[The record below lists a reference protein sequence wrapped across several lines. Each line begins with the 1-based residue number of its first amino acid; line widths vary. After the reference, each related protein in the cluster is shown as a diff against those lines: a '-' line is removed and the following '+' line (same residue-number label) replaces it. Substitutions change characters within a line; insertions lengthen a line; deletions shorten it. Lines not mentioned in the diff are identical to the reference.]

1 MSLSLEELGPW
12 GLRSQAEMR
21 RRRRKGVTG
30 AGAELE
36 RCWPGHS
43 MGQVGTGGPY
53 PPGGFFPHAN
63 ILAAFLGL
71 SGPQMRQR
79 NVSARA
85 NCPAPEGMRHPRTS
99 ICYLRTGKAS
109 RGGSHHPTGPTEAS
123 LPYQVPPGPP
133 RQPKSRRTRAQRRR
147 GLWPPRA
154 LRPQPEQIRACC
166 ATEVPSPG
174 FCTETLS
181 SGPQSGLS
189 TCPPGAP

>member
-79 NVSARA
+79 TRECSCKLPSPRRDAAPPDLDLLSANR
-85 NCPAPEGMRHPRTS
+85 EGLTRRVPSSHRPHRSLTPLPS
-99 ICYLRTGKAS
+99 AS
-109 RGGSHHPTGPTEAS
+109 RTPTA
-123 LPYQVPPGPP
+123 
-133 RQPKSRRTRAQRRR
+133 AQ
-147 GLWPPRA
+147 
-154 LRPQPEQIRACC
+154 EQ
-166 ATEVPSPG
+166 EN
-174 FCTETLS
+174 
-181 SGPQSGLS
+181 
-189 TCPPGAP
+189 